1 MAVGAADIAAVPSD
15 GVGGNSLTRGAGKR
29 DAARERRRSQLIA
42 ATIKCISR
50 SGLAGVTMQ
59 EITRE
64 AGLSLGIVNLHFDTK
79 QKLLIETL
87 RSIAEEYRAGWRRIL
102 DGDRSAAERL
112 AALVDFDFSTRV
124 VQRGKLSVWF
134 AFWGETKT
142 RPTYR
147 RICAEVDRAIDEEL
161 CGLCTQLVA
170 EGALQGRRTKA
181 GGGDLFG
188 ADQRFVARYTGLPR
202 GNGSQGCAA
211 DLPRVSCTDLSAP
224 LRSRQLIA
232 TGARFEGQ
240 STENNK
246 WMSCSTNRLP
256 PGATGRAPL
265 STRN

>member
-170 EGALQGRRTKA
+170 EGGYSDVEPKLVAVTYSALTN
-181 GGGDLFG
+181 
-188 ADQRFVARYTGLPR
+188 GLWLDILVCPEEMDR
-202 GNGSQGCAA
+202 K
-211 DLPRVSCTDLSAP
+211 
-224 LRSRQLIA
+224 
-232 TGARFEGQ
+232 GARRICLEYLARIFPRHFDRG
-240 STENNK
+240 S
-246 WMSCSTNRLP
+246 
-256 PGATGRAPL
+256 
-265 STRN
+265 

>member
-1 MAVGAADIAAVPSD
+1 MAIHTTDAAAVMRTD
-15 GVGGNSLTRGAGKR
+15 AGGKALPRGAGKR
-29 DAARERRRSQLIA
+29 DAARERRRTQLIG

-79 QKLLIETL
+79 EKLLIETL

-102 DGDRSAAERL
+102 EGDRPAAERL
-112 AALVDFDFSTRV
+112 AALVEFDFSARV

-170 EGALQGRRTKA
+170 EGRYKDVEPKLVAVTYSALTN
-181 GGGDLFG
+181 
-188 ADQRFVARYTGLPR
+188 GLWLDILVCPEEMDR
-202 GNGSQGCAA
+202 N
-211 DLPRVSCTDLSAP
+211 
-224 LRSRQLIA
+224 
-232 TGARFEGQ
+232 GARRICLEYLARIFP
-240 STENNK
+240 
-246 WMSCSTNRLP
+246 RHFAR
-256 PGATGRAPL
+256 GA
-265 STRN
+265 